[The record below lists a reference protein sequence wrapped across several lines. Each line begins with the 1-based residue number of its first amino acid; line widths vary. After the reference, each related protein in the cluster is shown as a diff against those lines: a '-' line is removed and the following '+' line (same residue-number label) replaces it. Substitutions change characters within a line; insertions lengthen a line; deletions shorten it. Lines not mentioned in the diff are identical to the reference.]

1 MDEVVAWSSEERE
14 VLGKPIYMSL
24 VGSGLICFV
33 VSCLGSNTHTPGFSG
48 RNLQGHGKWR
58 SAIDSRWHTTR

>member
-14 VLGKPIYMSL
+14 VLGKPICMSL

-48 RNLQGHGKWR
+48 RHLQGQGK
-58 SAIDSRWHTTR
+58 